1 MYNLV
6 EKFIGFSNI
15 CTTTERPATYN
26 KLFHQAINYSPKPY
40 ILVCGIAAPCPP
52 SSAAYDSRLVF
63 ERSYNR
69 LHSWVYILSL
79 WKDGIKRKCQILLQ
93 PKMFL
98 FKQKLGN
105 KMTKTCACF
114 LIFNSTFLQSDP
126 EILYA
131 ANTILTH
138 LSFFYYYYYSALR
151 NSKESTS

>member
-1 MYNLV
+1 MASLTYVRRRNGLQPTTSYFIKRLIILLNLTFLFAV
-6 EKFIGFSNI
+6 LQP
-15 CTTTERPATYN
+15 PA
-26 KLFHQAINYSPKPY
+26 
-40 ILVCGIAAPCPP
+40 PP
-52 SSAAYDSRLVF
+52 SSAAHDSRLVF
-63 ERSYNR
+63 ERSCNR

-79 WKDGIKRKCQILLQ
+79 WKDGIKSKCQILLQ

-105 KMTKTCACF
+105 KMTKTCACI

-131 ANTILTH
+131 TNTILTH

>member
-52 SSAAYDSRLVF
+52 SSAAHDSRLVF
-63 ERSYNR
+63 ERSCNR

-79 WKDGIKRKCQILLQ
+79 WKDGIISKCQIFLQ

-105 KMTKTCACF
+105 KITKTCACI
-114 LIFNSTFLQSDP
+114 LIFISP
-126 EILYA
+126 
-131 ANTILTH
+131 
-138 LSFFYYYYYSALR
+138 SFSPIPKSFMRLIR
-151 NSKESTS
+151 F